1 MEKLIISVAVTGSMP
16 TKQMN
21 PSVPYSP
28 KEIADSA
35 VESWKAGATVVHIHV
50 RDPHTGK
57 PSKDI
62 NLFREVVERIRSKC
76 DMLINLTT
84 TGYGIV
90 GLDDR
95 ALMQKRVESL
105 QLKPEICSLDIGSY
119 NLNDGIFSSTVPWAE
134 FGAKQMLELGVK
146 PEIEIFDTGQVETAK
161 YLIEKGLVENP
172 PFFQLCLG
180 MKWTAQATGKDFLH
194 LKELLP
200 PNAIWSVLGIGKR
213 QFPMITMGI
222 IEGGHVRVGLE
233 DNIYLSKGV
242 LAKDNAELV
251 EKAVKLANLLG
262 RDVANCQD
270 ARQILHIRK
279 V

>member
-35 VESWKAGATVVHIHV
+35 VESWEAGATVVHIHV
-50 RDPHTGK
+50 RDPNTGK

-95 ALMQKRVESL
+95 ALMQKRVEPL

-119 NLNDGIFSSTVPWAE
+119 NLNDGIFYSTVPWAE
-134 FGAKQMLELGVK
+134 FGAKQMLEVGVK

-233 DNIYLSKGV
+233 DNIYLSKGA
-242 LAKDNAELV
+242 LAKGNAELV
-251 EKAVKLANLLG
+251 EKAVKIANLLG

-270 ARQILHIRK
+270 ARQILHIKR